1 MISAVRIA
9 RIALVLGSLLAV
21 ATAPAASETRPR
33 SLILFN
39 GAPNVESKLGVVGPD
54 RKGRRILSYEYS
66 AVAWSPDGRQILAY
80 GGPTGL
86 AILDDRGQVVRALP
100 MSHGFLLN
108 VAWSPDGRWI
118 AGLVSRCP
126 SPLPFC
132 ADLRIV
138 SVDGSEDRLLSDAGV
153 LDLGRGVQFDW
164 SPDGHRIAFSGSPTS
179 ALDGEPSYKGLAI
192 VSITGGKLTFPA
204 FRGAAEPSWAPRGG
218 RIAFSRDHNLYSA
231 RPDGTKLRL
240 LKHGNDWFEPSWSPD
255 GRRIVYRQGGV
266 YVLDVSRRRVVRIR
280 QSGWPAVWSPNGARL
295 AWDRFYQGTDYIFVG
310 RADGRGTP
318 RPLTW
323 GRVADWR

>member
-1 MISAVRIA
+1 VIPSDRIPVPITIAV
-9 RIALVLGSLLAV
+9 
-21 ATAPAASETRPR
+21 
-33 SLILFN
+33 F
-39 GAPNVESKLGVVGPD
+39 
-54 RKGRRILSYEYS
+54 
-66 AVAWSPDGRQILAY
+66 
-80 GGPTGL
+80 GL
-86 AILDDRGQVVRALP
+86 AALIYTGMGFMPGRVLVPLDQMADAGAWKPDPRVR
-100 MSHGFLLN
+100 
-108 VAWSPDGRWI
+108 
-118 AGLVSRCP
+118 
-126 SPLPFC
+126 
-132 ADLRIV
+132 V
-138 SVDGSEDRLLSDAGV
+138 SVSNRLLSDAGV